1 MSVVL
6 SRKANKFVPKSRWIA
21 SLSNGETIF
30 EDHREGEEP
39 AWARLKE
46 YVEAHDLSITNL
58 RAQFESGKTVP
69 LPAGQ
74 EGYVQKKKAWIT
86 QGAGGVMLCIGYV
99 QKNIAGVHEAA
110 NDGDSIFRIVRDP
123 GEPWTIYRKDI
134 REAKARL

>member
-1 MSVVL
+1 
-6 SRKANKFVPKSRWIA
+6 
-21 SLSNGETIF
+21 
-30 EDHREGEEP
+30 
-39 AWARLKE
+39 
-46 YVEAHDLSITNL
+46 
-58 RAQFESGKTVP
+58 SGKTVP